1 MLGPGTVSMDC
12 SFLCYLVVTLKPKCF
27 NSSYCSICIPDNQ
40 TGSWPLGPWRSCR
53 AVPHTHG
60 CSGDK
65 PRGGLQSWTLRC
77 PGCCC
82 PHWGSP
88 HPSVLILEG
97 SRPGQ
102 GEEEEEGAD
111 HAFPILLMTTQL
123 KMNSTTGLI
132 KLVCLYCR
140 NMLIFLQ
147 FRLHEQ
153 RTQRKKGCGIP
164 FCSKVKSYNKDA
176 LCRTGPINAPAMLIL
191 AVGFETGNFMAV
203 SYKQSSITM

>member
-27 NSSYCSICIPDNQ
+27 NSSYCGICIPDNQ

-88 HPSVLILEG
+88 HPSVPILEG
-97 SRPGQ
+97 SRLGQ
-102 GEEEEEGAD
+102 GEGEVEGAD
-111 HAFPILLMTTQL
+111 HAFPILFITRQL
-123 KMNSTTGLI
+123 KMYSTIGLI
-132 KLVCLYCR
+132 KLGCR
-140 NMLIFLQ
+140 CCGSMLIFFLILVTWTENTKEKGLWYS
-147 FRLHEQ
+147 FLLKF
-153 RTQRKKGCGIP
+153 KKN
-164 FCSKVKSYNKDA
+164 YDA
-176 LCRTGPINAPAMLIL
+176 LYRTESTNSPACLVMGVHFEIGILMAP
-191 AVGFETGNFMAV
+191 G
-203 SYKQSSITM
+203 Y